1 VWEEVQKARR
11 EAEGNLNWR
20 PSWMEGVAYQT
31 QANKI
36 LWEQFYA
43 ARRMASS
50 KFRRG
55 GRCEIAN
62 RSQSN
67 LMAT

>member
-31 QANKI
+31 QVNKF
-36 LWEQFYA
+36 LWERFYA
-43 ARRMASS
+43 ARRV
-50 KFRRG
+50 
-55 GRCEIAN
+55 
-62 RSQSN
+62 QS
-67 LMAT
+67 LKSGAADALKSPAALKVI